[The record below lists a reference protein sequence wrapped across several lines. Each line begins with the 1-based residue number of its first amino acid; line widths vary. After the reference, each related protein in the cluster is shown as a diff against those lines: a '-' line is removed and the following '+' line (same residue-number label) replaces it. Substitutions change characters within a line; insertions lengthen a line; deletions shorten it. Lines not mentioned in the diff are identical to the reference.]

1 MIFMSSSSCFPVRKS
16 KDGKQNVL
24 QEFRNLDLALNVLL
38 VCFPGLS
45 SNLPR
50 IRHQSDTV
58 YQGENR
64 AEKKR
69 DKNRNLRG
77 YIWQEAFKDLPFI
90 TPKTIDNFSR
100 G

>member
-1 MIFMSSSSCFPVRKS
+1 MIVMNSSSCFPVRKS

-64 AEKKR
+64 AEKRERQKQKSPWLCMAR
-69 DKNRNLRG
+69 GIQRFAVHHTKDNR
-77 YIWQEAFKDLPFI
+77 
-90 TPKTIDNFSR
+90 
-100 G
+100 